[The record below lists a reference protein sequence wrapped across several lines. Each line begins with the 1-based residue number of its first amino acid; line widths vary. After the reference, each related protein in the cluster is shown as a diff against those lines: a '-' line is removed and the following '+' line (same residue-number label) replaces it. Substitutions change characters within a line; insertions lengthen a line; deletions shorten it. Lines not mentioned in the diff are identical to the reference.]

1 MEFDAVSPRGRD
13 RQDLGY
19 VSLGSGRMFQIIILN
34 PKSTL
39 FSDFSFYIVCH
50 VCVFILSLA
59 PPPPPSFSSYFS
71 SLAPVRHIVC
81 HHLP

>member
-1 MEFDAVSPRGRD
+1 MELYAVSPWGRD

-19 VSLGSGRMFQIIILN
+19 VSLGSGHTFQSIILN
-34 PKSTL
+34 PKSRM

-50 VCVFILSLA
+50 VCVFILSFA
-59 PPPPPSFSSYFS
+59 PPSSSSYFS

>member
-1 MEFDAVSPRGRD
+1 MELDAVSPRGRD

-39 FSDFSFYIVCH
+39 FSDFSCYIVCH
-50 VCVFILSLA
+50 VSVFILSFA
-59 PPPPPSFSSYFS
+59 PPPPPSSSYFS
-71 SLAPVRHIVC
+71 SLAPVRHTVC

>member
-1 MEFDAVSPRGRD
+1 MELYAVSPWGKD

-19 VSLGSGRMFQIIILN
+19 VSLGSGHTFQSIILN

-50 VCVFILSLA
+50 VSVFILSFA
-59 PPPPPSFSSYFS
+59 PPPPLSSSYFS

-81 HHLP
+81 HHPP

>member
-1 MEFDAVSPRGRD
+1 MEFDAVSPRGGD

-39 FSDFSFYIVCH
+39 FSDFSCYIVCH
-50 VCVFILSLA
+50 VSVFILSFA
-59 PPPPPSFSSYFS
+59 PPSSSSYFS

-81 HHLP
+81 HHPP